1 VTADASFAHAS
12 PTDSE
17 AARLSP
23 VAYARIRLRA
33 WLDARQP
40 RTDTLLLTQR
50 NVYILPTRA
59 GWMFGL
65 TLMVLLVASINYQLN
80 LGYVLTFLLAGSGV
94 VSMHLTHATLRGL
107 TLHLKPIAPVF
118 AGDPAV
124 LDVVL
129 TSPGAAR
136 FGIGLKISGAP
147 DTTLTWINVPALG
160 QAHAQVSFVP
170 PRRGLHLVPTIGA
183 ETRFP
188 LGLFRVWTVWRP
200 AAPLLVYPQPER
212 PAAALPAARAMPGG
226 PTQSRSADGGEVEG
240 VRAYR
245 RGDPLKLIAWK
256 KAAKALDAGG
266 ELVSRDTSA
275 SAHQELWLD
284 WQACPALAPE
294 ERLSRLTGWTLAAH
308 RAGADYGMRLPGIE
322 IAPADG
328 DLQRRHC
335 LEALALWQ

>member
-1 VTADASFAHAS
+1 VAAATASASASASVWRRLNPAAHARARFRSWADARS
-12 PTDSE
+12 PRS
-17 AARLSP
+17 
-23 VAYARIRLRA
+23 
-33 WLDARQP
+33 
-40 RTDTLLLTQR
+40 DTLLLTQR
-50 NVYILPTRA
+50 NLYILPTRA
-59 GWMFGL
+59 GWMFGV
-65 TLMVLLVASINYQLN
+65 TLIVLLLGSINYQLN
-80 LGYVLTFLLAGSGV
+80 LGYVLTFRLAGSGV
-94 VSMHLTHATLRGL
+94 VSMQLTHATLRGL

-118 AGDPAV
+118 AGEPAV
-124 LDVVL
+124 LDLVL

-136 FGIGLKISGAP
+136 FGIGLKVSCAP
-147 DTTLTWINVPALG
+147 ETTLSWINVPALG

-170 PRRGLHLVPTIGA
+170 ALRGGHAAPTLGA

-200 AAPLLVYPQPER
+200 AAQLLVYPRPEQP
-212 PAAALPAARAMPGG
+212 AVALPPARTVAAG

-256 KAAKALDAGG
+256 KAAKALETGG

-275 SAHQELWLD
+275 SAHRQLWLE
-284 WQACPALAPE
+284 WQACGALAPE
-294 ERLSRLTGWTLAAH
+294 ERLSRLTAWTLAAH
-308 RAGADYGMRLPGIE
+308 RGSADYGLRLPGTE

-328 DLQRRHC
+328 DAQRRLC

>member
-1 VTADASFAHAS
+1 MTADASTASGSNGAHWT
-12 PTDSE
+12 P
-17 AARLSP
+17 AAFVR
-23 VAYARIRLRA
+23 ARFLA
-33 WLDARQP
+33 WNARRP
-40 RTDTLLLTQR
+40 RSDTLLLTQR

-59 GWMFGL
+59 GWMFGV
-65 TLMVLLVASINYQLN
+65 TLIVLLLASINYQLN

-136 FGIGLKISGAP
+136 FGIGLKVSGAP
-147 DTTLTWINVPALG
+147 DSTLTWINVPALG

-170 PRRGLHLVPTIGA
+170 PQRGRHAAPTLGA

-200 AAPLLVYPQPER
+200 AAQLLVYPRPEH
-212 PAAALPAARAMPGG
+212 PVAPLPSARAVAAG
-226 PTQSRSADGGEVEG
+226 PTPSRSADGAEVEG

-256 KAAKALDAGG
+256 KAAKALETGG

-275 SAHQELWLD
+275 SAHQQLWLD
-284 WQACPALAPE
+284 WQACGALAPE
-294 ERLSRLTGWTLAAH
+294 DRLSRLTAWTLAAH
-308 RAGADYGMRLPGIE
+308 RAGADYGLRLPGTE

-328 DLQRRHC
+328 HAQRRTC
-335 LEALALWQ
+335 LEALALWP